1 VWIRRAVSAV
11 ALGIL
16 ACATLGGPALA
27 ADTAGALAP
36 RPYVS
41 GWLYQWSIPPA
52 DLVSAQSAGV
62 TSEVNVFWWFFDGA
76 DHPLCTFDPSDG
88 SCLSTVSSN
97 STLRGIRDSLHRG
110 GVKVF
115 GTITDMKKSR
125 AGQLSAY
132 IATPANRE
140 IYAQKIT
147 DWAVQAGVDGVDLD
161 WENFAWRDGSS
172 TWANTRVRWIE
183 MMKVLGSKLH
193 AQNLEL
199 SATVPGDRPSLYSD
213 PTGTLYWLYAWDQ
226 IVPFVDRL
234 RLMAYDY
241 SFSRAG
247 PIGPQFFA
255 DQVTADAVA
264 AVGAGNASKIWIGV
278 AQYGRD
284 WWARTDQDA
293 YVADKTCPAGWVP
306 NDSTSDTLVPDAA
319 AARAVTVGAT
329 IKNGRL
335 SWDTEA
341 QEWTYYYLQRNVAG
355 KFPVTA
361 NGKTTWS
368 AQTCNAK
375 REVWY
380 ADTRSAVARSALV
393 DKYQIGGIAVWN
405 LTDIQDDF
413 YAEVGAYGRTIAQQP
428 STVAVTAPIVSRYG
442 RTITI
447 TAQASSAAEVP
458 AGAVATLY
466 WGPNIDACCTKVV
479 EGITD
484 STGKVS
490 FTTTVQREGYWW
502 VRVAGSW
509 WRLPGINDGALT
521 RARFA
526 VTASATNL
534 APKVGQDVRI
544 FTLVQPATKGAKVIM
559 QKRVKGEWVNVHVLA
574 QSTGGGA
581 SAHFIPRVARDIQF
595 RFIATSAN
603 SYLRA
608 VSPVVTLAV
617 HR

>member
-1 VWIRRAVSAV
+1 MSAV

-16 ACATLGGPALA
+16 ACATLGGPVL
-27 ADTAGALAP
+27 TANAVDAPAP

-52 DLVSAQSAGV
+52 DVVSAQSGGV
-62 TSEVNVFWWFFDGA
+62 TPEVNVFWWFFDGA

-115 GTITDMKKSR
+115 GTITDMKETR

-132 IATPANRE
+132 IATPENRE

-183 MMKVLGSKLH
+183 MIKVLGAKLH

-213 PTGTLYWLYAWDQ
+213 PTGTLYWLYAWNE
-226 IVPFVDRL
+226 IAPFVDRL

-241 SFSRAG
+241 SFSRPG

-264 AVGAGNASKIWIGV
+264 AVGPANASKIWIGV

-293 YVADKTCPAGWVP
+293 YVTDKTCPTGWAPDVTAA
-306 NDSTSDTLVPDAA
+306 STLVPDAA
-319 AARAVTVGAT
+319 AARAEAVGAT
-329 IKNGRL
+329 EQNGRL
-335 SWDTEA
+335 TWDTDA
-341 QEWTYYYLQRNVAG
+341 QEWTYFYLQKNVAG
-355 KFPVTA
+355 KFPVTTD
-361 NGKTTWS
+361 GKTTWS
-368 AQTCNAK
+368 ARTCNAK
-375 REVWY
+375 RTVWY
-380 ADTRSAVARSALV
+380 SDTRSAVARSTLV

-413 YAEVGAYGRTIAQQP
+413 YAAVGAYGRTIAQQP
-428 STVAVTAPIVSRYG
+428 TTVTVTAPIVTRYG

-447 TAQASSAAEVP
+447 TAQASSTAEVP
-458 AGAVATLY
+458 AGAAATLY
-466 WGPNIDACCTKVV
+466 WGPTIEGCCTKVA
-479 EGITD
+479 EGVTD
-484 STGKVS
+484 SNGKVS
-490 FTTTVQREGYWW
+490 FAATAQQEGYWW
-502 VRVAGSW
+502 VHVDSSW
-509 WRLPGINDGALT
+509 WRLPGINDGSLT
-521 RARFA
+521 RVHFA
-526 VTASATNL
+526 VVASATNL

-544 FTLVQPATKGAKVIM
+544 FTLVQPASKGAKVTM
-559 QKRVKGEWVNVHVLA
+559 QKRVKGEWINVHVLT

-581 SAHFIPRVARDIQF
+581 SAHFIPRVAREIQF
-595 RFIATSAN
+595 RFIATAVN
-603 SYLRA
+603 SYLRTI
-608 VSPVVTLAV
+608 SPVVTLTV

>member
-1 VWIRRAVSAV
+1 
-11 ALGIL
+11 
-16 ACATLGGPALA
+16 
-27 ADTAGALAP
+27 
-36 RPYVS
+36 
-41 GWLYQWSIPPA
+41 
-52 DLVSAQSAGV
+52 
-62 TSEVNVFWWFFDGA
+62 
-76 DHPLCTFDPSDG
+76 
-88 SCLSTVSSN
+88 
-97 STLRGIRDSLHRG
+97 
-110 GVKVF
+110 
-115 GTITDMKKSR
+115 
-125 AGQLSAY
+125 
-132 IATPANRE
+132 
-140 IYAQKIT
+140 
-147 DWAVQAGVDGVDLD
+147 
-161 WENFAWRDGSS
+161 
-172 TWANTRVRWIE
+172 
-183 MMKVLGSKLH
+183 
-193 AQNLEL
+193 
-199 SATVPGDRPSLYSD
+199 
-213 PTGTLYWLYAWDQ
+213 
-226 IVPFVDRL
+226 
-234 RLMAYDY
+234 
-241 SFSRAG
+241 
-247 PIGPQFFA
+247 
-255 DQVTADAVA
+255 
-264 AVGAGNASKIWIGV
+264 
-278 AQYGRD
+278 
-284 WWARTDQDA
+284 
-293 YVADKTCPAGWVP
+293 
-306 NDSTSDTLVPDAA
+306 LVPDAA
-319 AARAVTVGAT
+319 AARATSVGAT
-329 IKNGRL
+329 QQNGRL

-380 ADTRSAVARSALV
+380 SDTRSAVARSALV

-413 YAEVGAYGRTIAQQP
+413 FAEVGAYGRTIAQQP

-466 WGPNIDACCTKVV
+466 WGPTIDACCTKVA

-484 STGKVS
+484 STGKVI